1 MTYKIFAINPG
12 STSTKVALF
21 NGEECL
27 FSKNIA
33 HSADELK
40 QFKDLLS
47 GSSITAHAQET
58 EADEE
63 DSIYNYFT
71 PEEVQRMEQNLVEIG
86 LQKAGYY
93 SSAMHTGNISTTQS
107 ITGV

>member
-1 MTYKIFAINPG
+1 MAYKIFAINPG

-40 QFKDLLS
+40 QFKDLS
-47 GSSITAHAQET
+47 
-58 EADEE
+58 
-63 DSIYNYFT
+63 
-71 PEEVQRMEQNLVEIG
+71 EQ
-86 LQKAGYY
+86 
-93 SSAMHTGNISTTQS
+93 
-107 ITGV
+107 